1 MSKSKLD
8 RSSVFQSF
16 LGDLDVNSSEVR
28 DIPLDDIE
36 FNANQP
42 RRYLDDEALTDLT
55 HSIQKHGVLEPILV
69 RTMGERFQLVAGERR
84 TRAAQAAGLS
94 TIPALVKELS
104 DDEALEISLI
114 ENLQREDLNP
124 VEETDAILRL
134 LGHRLNNDQDEVK
147 ELLKNLYNLS
157 RNRVGNNVISKHKKD
172 LIESIF
178 ARLGRFTPAS
188 FYTNRLPI
196 LSLESDILNCVRE
209 GRLDYT
215 KAKEIAKVSDPEQ
228 RDALLQEAIDQN
240 LSLTNIKLH
249 RKKLSNKPARD
260 IDKTP
265 ANLVKRV
272 RKSLTPKRIESL
284 PKTKQKQLEKLLSE
298 IESLLDEN

>member
-8 RSSVFQSF
+8 RGSVFQSF
-16 LGDLDVNSSEVR
+16 LGELDIDHSEVR
-28 DIPLDDIE
+28 DIPLDQIV

-42 RRYLDDEALTDLT
+42 RRYLDKDALTDLT

-69 RTMGERFQLVAGERR
+69 RAMGERFQLVAGERR
-84 TRAAQAAGLS
+84 TRAAQATGLT
-94 TIPALVKELS
+94 TIPALVKDLS
-104 DDEALEISLI
+104 DDEAIEISLI

-134 LGHRLNNDQDEVK
+134 LGHQLNSDQEEVK

-157 RNRVGNNVISKHKKD
+157 RNRIGNNVISKPKKE
-172 LIESIF
+172 LVESLF

-196 LSLESDILNCVRE
+196 LSLEPDILNNVRE

-215 KAKEIAKVSDPEQ
+215 KAKEIAKVSDEEQ
-228 RDALLQEAIDQN
+228 RGALLQEAIDQN
-240 LSLTNIKLH
+240 LSLTDIKAR
-249 RKKLSNKPARD
+249 RKELGNKPAKVENKGSD
-260 IDKTP
+260 
-265 ANLVKRV
+265 NLVKRV
-272 RKSLTPKRIESL
+272 RKSLTPKRIEALS
-284 PKTKQKQLEKLLSE
+284 KTKQQQLEKLLTE
-298 IESLLDEN
+298 IESLLD